1 MVISSDVD
9 TNLRIRF
16 LVTPGGILTKSNPI
30 MVEPLSSPALIPT
43 FPLKLYS
50 SALPVDSLLTSIGT
64 ERSAVCASEAVTTIS
79 NVLERGLIIT
89 DPDDVSKESDGDTV
103 WNSSVFVSH
112 ELNTK
117 TIVNK
122 ANK

>member
-1 MVISSDVD
+1 M
-9 TNLRIRF
+9 
-16 LVTPGGILTKSNPI
+16 TKCGRNKKSHKINKHK
-30 MVEPLSSPALIPT
+30 T
-43 FPLKLYS
+43 Q
-50 SALPVDSLLTSIGT
+50 
-64 ERSAVCASEAVTTIS
+64 TTIS